1 MSAIGSS
8 CIIRAEVIAS
18 VALVML
24 LGGVVVLPSRG
35 SAQQTTDDRSFLRCG
50 GWNCS
55 LTAIELSGVDSK
67 DAWALGRTTKDDAE
81 DDCGGREDK
90 NFLSCALEQIG
101 RPPVVITLNCEEG
114 TASYYGGKEFQLS
127 EKAKAGQLPHA
138 QDPEFWQSEMSPPDR
153 TTAISWFRL
162 LCPKASAKW
171 NVREEHE
178 GAQAQSTR
186 SPSGNSVNACMQA
199 RMQLPD
205 IEAHI
210 KALREN
216 SRWGEDIVSYF
227 DQGQKEFG
235 QEFLTYQVF
244 FQGGLSG
251 SAWVDIDS
259 ISGAI
264 NASKF
269 AIDVEWKCG
278 DPSLYP
284 LLVLIGLKTTKFA
297 QGTVYATPEPGLYS
311 IVPLHRLGSTGAPI
325 ELRLAGS
332 GKLICPDIREAALPF
347 KINACSSLV
356 KAIKSE

>member
-1 MSAIGSS
+1 MSAVGSS
-8 CIIRAEVIAS
+8 CVIRAGACL
-18 VALVML
+18 AML
-24 LGGVVVLPSRG
+24 LCGIVVIPSRVL
-35 SAQQTTDDRSFLRCG
+35 AQQTTEDRSFLRCG

-67 DAWALGRTTKDDAE
+67 NAWALGRTTKDDAE
-81 DDCGGREDK
+81 DDCGGREGE
-90 NFLSCALEQIG
+90 NFLKCALEEIG
-101 RPPVVITLNCEEG
+101 RPPVVITLNCEAG
-114 TASYYGGKEFQLS
+114 TAAYYGGKEFQLS

-171 NVREEHE
+171 NVREEFE
-178 GAQAQSTR
+178 GANAQSTR
-186 SPSGNSVNACMQA
+186 SPQGKFVETCMQA

-205 IEAHI
+205 IQAHV

-216 SRWGEDIVSYF
+216 NRWGEDIVNYF

-235 QEFLTYQVF
+235 QEFMSYQVF

-264 NASKF
+264 NASQVE
-269 AIDVEWKCG
+269 IDVEWKCG

-284 LLVLIGLKTTKFA
+284 LLVLVGLKATKFGGGA
-297 QGTVYATPEPGLYS
+297 VYVTPEPGLYS
-311 IVPLHRLGSTGAPI
+311 IVPLYQLGNTGAPI
-325 ELRLAGS
+325 ELRLAES
-332 GKLICPDIREAALPF
+332 GKVICPDTREAALPF
-347 KINACSSLV
+347 KINACSTLA
-356 KAIKSE
+356 KAITSE

>member
-1 MSAIGSS
+1 MSAVGSS
-8 CIIRAEVIAS
+8 CFIRAGAIAS
-18 VALVML
+18 VGLVML
-24 LGGVVVLPSRG
+24 LGGVVAFPSRG
-35 SAQQTTDDRSFLRCG
+35 SAQQTTHDRSFLRCG
-50 GWNCS
+50 GWNYS

-90 NFLSCALEQIG
+90 TFLSCALEQIG

-138 QDPEFWQSEMSPPDR
+138 QDPEFWQSEMLPPDR

-178 GAQAQSTR
+178 GTYAQSTR
-186 SPSGNSVNACMQA
+186 PPPGKSNTACMQA

-205 IEAHI
+205 IDAHV

-216 SRWGEDIVSYF
+216 NRWGEDIVSYF

-235 QEFLTYQVF
+235 QDFLTYQIF
-244 FQGGLSG
+244 FQAGLSG

-264 NASKF
+264 NASKV

-284 LLVLIGLKTTKFA
+284 LLVLIGLKATKFA
-297 QGTVYATPEPGLYS
+297 QGTVYVTPEPGLYS
-311 IVPLHRLGSTGAPI
+311 IVPLYHLRSAGAPI
-325 ELRLAGS
+325 ELRLAES
-332 GKLICPDIREAALPF
+332 GKVICPNIREAALPF

-356 KAIKSE
+356 SAIKGQ